1 MQRIVAGRLGGRK
14 LRALP
19 AGVEVRPT
27 GARVREAIF
36 SRLFDDVAGAR
47 VLDVFAG
54 SGALAF
60 EALSRGATRVVA
72 IDRDARVIRHLEA
85 QAADFGVGGAIE
97 VLRGDARSILERG
110 PGERPPFELVF
121 IDPPYAEV
129 ALIAEVLGALASRGW
144 LVADADVIVERA
156 RIRGSAAAI
165 DLPAGFRVEASRT
178 YGQTA
183 VEFLRG
189 PAPHALQTPDDHPSD
204 L

>member
-1 MQRIVAGRLGGRK
+1 MQRIVAGRLRGRK

-27 GARVREAIF
+27 GSRVREAIF
-36 SRLFDDVAGAR
+36 SRLFADVAGAR

-60 EALSRGATRVVA
+60 EALSRGASRVVA

-85 QAADFGVGGAIE
+85 QAADFGVTGAIE
-97 VLRGDARSILERG
+97 LLRGDATSILGRG
-110 PGERPPFELVF
+110 PGERPPFNLVF
-121 IDPPYAEV
+121 VDPPYVEV
-129 ALIAEVLGALASRGW
+129 ALVAEVLGALVSRGW
-144 LVADADVIVERA
+144 LAADADVIVERA
-156 RIRGSAAAI
+156 RIRGHAAPL
-165 DLPAGFRVEASRT
+165 DLPAGLRVDATRT

-189 PAPHALQTPDDHPSD
+189 PAPHALQPADDHPSD